1 MVVKSSFQPRQ
12 AANLSVTKS
21 FKKKRKRQDDEDE
34 DDEAEEE
41 SNSDFDDNN
50 EKAAIEGDVEK
61 LNAMILKVEPE
72 RIRSAYAAATKKQ
85 DDNGIKNFITTY
97 NIKSLDDLLYH
108 AISNSCHY
116 PFVACVDLLTYD
128 VVFI

>member
-1 MVVKSSFQPRQ
+1 MTTI
-12 AANLSVTKS
+12 TK
-21 FKKKRKRQDDEDE
+21 KQLRT
-34 DDEAEEE
+34 
-41 SNSDFDDNN
+41 
-50 EKAAIEGDVEK
+50 EGDVEK
-61 LNAMILKVEPE
+61 LNAMILKVEPK

-97 NIKSLDDLLYH
+97 NINSLDDLLYH